1 MTKALEPLLAPET
14 VAVIGASRN
23 PLKVGGSVMANLR
36 AGGFGGRIV
45 PVNTRAESVQGF
57 SAVKRVVDIDG
68 PVDLAVVAI
77 PADGVL
83 AVLRDCVAKGIK
95 AAVVI
100 SAGFRETGR
109 DGARRE
115 AALREWL
122 REQPLRLLGPNC
134 LGWIRPACRLNI
146 TFAPGMPERGGIAF
160 VSHSGA
166 LAVAILDWARDRR
179 VGFSLFASMGNQADL
194 SESDVLEAMAADAET
209 KVIACYLEGVA
220 DGRRFMESLRRAA
233 TAKPVVLLK
242 AGRSAEGAR
251 AVSSHTG
258 ALAGSDRAFDAAVR
272 ETGAVRVRTVEELFD
287 LARGLAAQPLPRGRR
302 LAVVTNGGGLGI
314 VATDAARASELTM
327 AVLPEGVGQR
337 LREALPA
344 NAALG
349 NPVDLVGD
357 ADAARYGHALHAL
370 GPGSADSMLVLLSPQ
385 AATDAAS
392 VARTVAAATR
402 HWPIPVVAALVGGAR
417 VAPGVRTLEEVGI
430 PCFEFPERAVDT
442 LAGMAHVAEQRQRRL
457 RPERIA
463 TMIDAARAEAWR
475 STWGPTTPRQLGLA
489 DLAPLLSGY
498 GVPVGRIG
506 DAKSPEEAASVA
518 DRIGFPVALK
528 IRSPQLTHKSDV
540 GGVTLGLRDAPAVER
555 AARAMGERVAA
566 ARPDAT
572 IEGFLV
578 QAMAPAGKELLLGG
592 VRDAQFGP
600 LVMVGWGGVYVEV
613 LADTAARLAP
623 VSADEA
629 LAMLDEL
636 RLAPLLRG
644 VRGEAAVDLSS
655 LSAVISTFSRL
666 LVDVPELD
674 ELEINP
680 LLAGPG
686 GVLAVDARGRLAP

>member
-1 MTKALEPLLAPET
+1 M
-14 VAVIGASRN
+14 
-23 PLKVGGSVMANLR
+23 
-36 AGGFGGRIV
+36 
-45 PVNTRAESVQGF
+45 
-57 SAVKRVVDIDG
+57 
-68 PVDLAVVAI
+68 
-77 PADGVL
+77 
-83 AVLRDCVAKGIK
+83 
-95 AAVVI
+95 
-100 SAGFRETGR
+100 
-109 DGARRE
+109 
-115 AALREWL
+115 
-122 REQPLRLLGPNC
+122 
-134 LGWIRPACRLNI
+134 
-146 TFAPGMPERGGIAF
+146 
-160 VSHSGA
+160 
-166 LAVAILDWARDRR
+166 
-179 VGFSLFASMGNQADL
+179 
-194 SESDVLEAMAADAET
+194 
-209 KVIACYLEGVA
+209 
-220 DGRRFMESLRRAA
+220 
-233 TAKPVVLLK
+233 
-242 AGRSAEGAR
+242 
-251 AVSSHTG
+251 
-258 ALAGSDRAFDAAVR
+258 
-272 ETGAVRVRTVEELFD
+272 
-287 LARGLAAQPLPRGRR
+287 
-302 LAVVTNGGGLGI
+302 
-314 VATDAARASELTM
+314 
-327 AVLPEGVGQR
+327 
-337 LREALPA
+337 
-344 NAALG
+344 
-349 NPVDLVGD
+349 
-357 ADAARYGHALHAL
+357 
-370 GPGSADSMLVLLSPQ
+370 
-385 AATDAAS
+385 
-392 VARTVAAATR
+392 
-402 HWPIPVVAALVGGAR
+402 
-417 VAPGVRTLEEVGI
+417 RTLEEVGI
-430 PCFEFPERAVDT
+430 PCFEFPERAVKT

-457 RPERIA
+457 RPERIP

-506 DAKSPEEAASVA
+506 DAGSPEEAASVA

-555 AARAMGERVAA
+555 AARAMRERVAA

-644 VRGEAAVDLSS
+644 VRGESAVDLSS

-686 GVLAVDARGRLAP
+686 GVLAVDARGRLA